1 MIELKNVCKE
11 FANNIVLEDIN
22 LKIEQGEIFGLIGL
36 SGAGKSTLLR
46 IINGIEI
53 PSSGDVRLNESHKV
67 GFVFQNFN
75 LVNSLSVYQNINL
88 ALINESLSEKQKE
101 KKINDVLKLV
111 GLTGHKDMHPNKL
124 SGGQKQRV
132 GIARALVSDVD
143 ILLCDEAT
151 SALDPFTA
159 NEIIALL
166 NELNA
171 KLGLTI
177 IFVSHQLEIIREFCD
192 RIAIMD
198 QGKICELG
206 STIEIFAN
214 PQTKFSLKLLSNVLG
229 FTEYLKRNDVG
240 LITCYDQN
248 QISDCLNIIIQSE
261 TELLSTYQYATKQ
274 GIFAHIFIRKTENIG
289 KYQVRRINEL

>member
-11 FANNIVLEDIN
+11 FAGNVVIN
-22 LKIEQGEIFGLIGL
+22 DVSLKIESGEFFGLIGL

-46 IINGIEI
+46 IINGIET
-53 PSSGDVRLNESHKV
+53 PSSGQVIIDNKHKL

-75 LVNSLSVYQNINL
+75 LVNSLTVEQNIRL
-88 ALINESLSEKQKE
+88 ALINEELSESDVEE
-101 KKINDVLKLV
+101 KITEVLKLV
-111 GLTGHKDMHPNKL
+111 GLSSHKDMRPGKL

-159 NEIIALL
+159 NEIIGLL

-198 QGKICELG
+198 QGKICEIG
-206 STIEIFAN
+206 HTIDIYAE

-229 FTEYLKRNDVG
+229 FSKYLARDDVG
-240 LITCYDQN
+240 LITCFEQG
-248 QISDCLNIIIQSE
+248 QIRDCLNLIIKEDI
-261 TELLSTYQYATKQ
+261 ELLCTYQYATKQ
-274 GIFAHIFIRKTENIG
+274 GIFAHVFIHKTENVG
-289 KYQVRRINEL
+289 EYQVRRINE